1 MSQASLTSVLK
12 AIPVYFSPAMQAKVE
27 SLSPS
32 AHKPL
37 AAVES
42 WKALGIPIS
51 IIAPTPVT
59 REEFARAHDRK
70 HVDDILD
77 CRALNGFYTKA
88 ADVAA
93 SLPYTSGAMLC
104 AAREAIRNKHVGV
117 APTCGFHHA
126 GYAKADAFC
135 TFNGLMVAALALKAE
150 GLAQRVGILDFDMHY
165 GDGTENIIQTLGADF
180 VRHYTSAEDYH
191 AVSQA
196 GEFLAKIPDLVGAMK
211 DCDVVLHQT
220 GADPHIDDPLGGWLT
235 TAQLAERDRIV
246 FETARKLSIPVAWN
260 LAGGYQ
266 KPLRKVLDIH
276 DNTMRACAAVY
287 LRSAEMKDPKPET
300 PPLSRAQRKIADAA
314 MAAAKFKPTSDGK
327 SAIRQFVVHG
337 MAVTECVNV
346 TNTIPAT
353 RPPEKPTGPI
363 LKSPT
368 THVKG
373 AAPETPPLSRAARK
387 IADATLAAAQ
397 FTPSSDGKNAMR
409 SFEVHGM
416 AVTEFISAEKAADAA
431 KKQD

>member
-1 MSQASLTSVLK
+1 
-12 AIPVYFSPAMQAKVE
+12 MQAKVE

-42 WKALGIPIS
+42 WRALGIPLS
-51 IIAPTPVT
+51 IIAATPVT
-59 REEFARAHDRK
+59 REELARAHDRK

-77 CRALNGFYTKA
+77 CRKLNGFYTKA

-104 AAREAIRNKHVGV
+104 AGREAIRNGQIAV

-150 GLAQRVGILDFDMHY
+150 GLAERVGILDFDMHY
-165 GDGTENIIQTLGADF
+165 GDGTEDIIQTVGTDF
-180 VRHYTSAEDYH
+180 IRHYTSAEEYSQE
-191 AVSQA
+191 SQA
-196 GEFLAKIPDLVGAMK
+196 EEFLARIPELVSAMK

-246 FETARKLSIPVAWN
+246 FETARKLSIPMAWN

-287 LRSAEMKDPKPET
+287 LRSSEIKATRPET

-314 MAAAKFKPTSDGK
+314 LAAAKFTPTSDGTR
-327 SAIRQFVVHG
+327 AVRRFVVHG
-337 MAVTECVNV
+337 MAVTESVNV
-346 TNTIPAT
+346 ADAIPPASPMDKPAGPAVTSAGAQAKET
-353 RPPEKPTGPI
+353 R
-363 LKSPT
+363 
-368 THVKG
+368 
-373 AAPETPPLSRAARK
+373 PETPPLSRQGRK
-387 IADATLAAAQ
+387 AADATLAAAKYV
-397 FTPSSDGKNAMR
+397 PSSDGKNAMR
-409 SFEVHGM
+409 KFEVHGM
-416 AVTEFISAEKAADAA
+416 AVTEFISAEKAGQAVKE
-431 KKQD
+431 KK